1 MKDVDQLTIALA
13 KGRLA
18 EQTVALLERS
28 GIELNGETI
37 STRQLIFENRCG
49 SLRFFLAKPSDI
61 PTYVEY
67 GAADIGFVG
76 KDTLLEERRPV
87 FELLD
92 LGLGRCRLCVCGP
105 QSLEGQLDRLP
116 YKRVGTKY
124 PGITKAY
131 FAEEKKE
138 GVEIIRLNGSVELA
152 PLLGLADVIVDIVES
167 GRTLAENQ
175 LVVLET
181 ITDISARMIVNQ
193 VSRQMKAS
201 AIDSIVDRLR
211 KVIEG

>member
-18 EQTVALLERS
+18 EQTVALLELS
-28 GIELNGETI
+28 GIELNEEAI

-105 QSLEGQLDRLP
+105 QALEGQLDQLA

-124 PGITKAY
+124 PGIAKAY

-193 VSRQMKAS
+193 VSRQMKAG
-201 AIDSIVDRLR
+201 AIDAIVDRLR
-211 KVIEG
+211 RVLEG